1 MKNSE
6 NKPMHPA
13 FKIWLVV
20 SAIVFMIGTAGC
32 VFGEMSDVFMGMA
45 SLGAVGLLT
54 MIVIHLILSAIDTMK
69 RYLGKDKITLRD
81 FFAPLTFSAP
91 RTTHIMNYRRITA
104 IFNLAFI
111 PVNILSFTYASILMI
126 PIALHGIVSMIILA
140 NIKLPYTEREAEV
153 ADMWE
158 SICFFSIVLDGL
170 STLVAMGLGTILGIL

>member
-13 FKIWLVV
+13 FKICFVV
-20 SAIVFMIGTAGC
+20 SVIIFMIGTVGF
-32 VFGEMSDVFMGMA
+32 VFGEMSDAFMGLA
-45 SLGAVGLLT
+45 SLGAGGLLT

-69 RYLGKDKITLRD
+69 RYLDKDKISLRD
-81 FFAPLTFSAP
+81 FFAPLTFSTP
-91 RTTHIMNYRRITA
+91 RTTHIINYRRITA
-104 IFNLAFI
+104 IVNLSFI

-126 PIALHGIVSMIILA
+126 PIALHIIVSMIILV
-140 NIKLPYTEREAEV
+140 NIKLPYTERETEV

-158 SICFFSIVLDGL
+158 SICFFSVVLAGL

>member
-20 SAIVFMIGTAGC
+20 SVIVFMIGTAGC

-45 SLGAVGLLT
+45 SLGAGGLLT
-54 MIVIHLILSAIDTMK
+54 MIVIYLILSAIRTMK

-81 FFAPLTFSAP
+81 FFAPLTCSTP

-104 IFNLAFI
+104 IVNLAFI

-126 PIALHGIVSMIILA
+126 PIALHVIVSMIILA

-158 SICFFSIVLDGL
+158 SICFFSVVLGGV
-170 STLVAMGLGTILGIL
+170 SILVGTGLGTLLGI